1 MLIRVASAAFGD
13 KPFMRFV
20 GKSVSFCEADDV
32 SSRVAGWLFEAG
44 VKLGNRVGIM
54 LPNGLEFLLIWLGVT
69 GGYAFTRGY
78 VAASFDILDYRRKPC
93 RHSAEAVSWLHCSV
107 DLSRPRPHCPVCQDT
122 ISISLLTSR
131 CRSAR
136 RRTLIGLGESML
148 MRLNRSAQN
157 CNLSLSSIYYYEI
170 VSALIA
176 NVRISLSASNKFEY
190 SFFVR
195 KVSNNPY
202 VSGTANTQRFD
213 NPYRLIN
220 VGRSRTIGI
229 GLRYQF

>member
-1 MLIRVASAAFGD
+1 
-13 KPFMRFV
+13 MRFEE
-20 GKSVSFCEADDV
+20 KSLSFCEADDA

-44 VKLGNRVGIM
+44 LKLGIRVGIM

-69 GGYAFTRGY
+69 GGYAVTCGY
-78 VAASFDILDYRRKPC
+78 VAESFDILDIRRVAC
-93 RHSAEAVSWLHCSV
+93 RHSVGALTWLHCVVS
-107 DLSRPRPHCPVCQDT
+107 LSRPRPHCLVCQNT

-136 RRTLIGLGESML
+136 RLTPVGYGESML

-157 CNLSLSSIYYYEI
+157 CNLSLSSIYYSAI

-176 NVRISLSASNKFEY
+176 NVRISLSASDKFEY
-190 SFFVR
+190 SVFVR

-202 VSGTANTQRFD
+202 VSGAANTQQFD

-220 VGRSRTIGI
+220 VGRPRTIGTACVTSSN
-229 GLRYQF
+229 G